1 MPKYFA
7 KKRSSFKPFRSYRR
21 KANWLTQYKPRS
33 SVLSRPNV
41 GLGRS
46 VSTRLRTSIFYTAT
60 TQGDGKAVVQLYPG
74 SCYNPM
80 GSAAAIQPA
89 LFDQWSAMFARY
101 VVTGATVKI
110 SVTPVSDTRSAV
122 CAAYPSTV
130 DGPSTATATFQG
142 YASQAYAQSHQVVAG
157 APPAEMFFKLS
168 SQKILGSRL
177 PVLSEDHGALVSA
190 SPTTGQFVTLPLLV
204 QCSVATPNVL
214 YQIRVDM
221 VQDVTFDQ
229 RVNIVDA

>member
-1 MPKYFA
+1 
-7 KKRSSFKPFRSYRR
+7 
-21 KANWLTQYKPRS
+21 
-33 SVLSRPNV
+33 
-41 GLGRS
+41 
-46 VSTRLRTSIFYTAT
+46 
-60 TQGDGKAVVQLYPG
+60 
-74 SCYNPM
+74 M

-110 SVTPVSDTRSAV
+110 SVTPVAHTASAGTIISAV

-130 DGPSTATATFQG
+130 DGPSAATATFQG
-142 YASQAYAQSHQVVAG
+142 YASQAYAQSHQVVPS

-177 PVLSEDHGALVSA
+177 PVLAEDHGALVGA
-190 SPTTGQFVTLPLLV
+190 SPTTGQFVTLPVFV
-204 QCSVATPNVL
+204 QSSIAPGAVGTSQ
-214 YQIRVDM
+214 YQIKIDM

>member
-1 MPKYFA
+1 M
-7 KKRSSFKPFRSYRR
+7 
-21 KANWLTQYKPRS
+21 
-33 SVLSRPNV
+33 LSRPNV

-46 VSTRLRTSIFYTAT
+46 VSTRLRTCIFYTAIT
-60 TQGDGKAVVQLYPG
+60 NGDGRAVVQLYPG

-80 GSAAAIQPA
+80 GSAAAIQPT

-110 SVTPVSDTRSAV
+110 SVTPVTNTAAAGSILSGL

-130 DGPSTATATFQG
+130 DGPAAATATFQG
-142 YASQAYAQSHQVVAG
+142 YAGQAYAQSHQVVPG

-204 QCSVATPNVL
+204 QYASGISGVG
-214 YQIRVDM
+214 YQIRIDM

-229 RVNIVDA
+229 RLNTVDA

>member
-1 MPKYFA
+1 
-7 KKRSSFKPFRSYRR
+7 
-21 KANWLTQYKPRS
+21 
-33 SVLSRPNV
+33 
-41 GLGRS
+41 
-46 VSTRLRTSIFYTAT
+46 
-60 TQGDGKAVVQLYPG
+60 
-74 SCYNPM
+74 M

-110 SVTPVSDTRSAV
+110 SVTPVVASAAGGTVGYSIDSAV

-130 DGPSTATATFQG
+130 DGPTVSTATYQG
-142 YASQAYAQSHQVVAG
+142 YASQAYAQSRQVVPS

-177 PVLSEDHGALVSA
+177 PVLAEDHGALVGA
-190 SPTTGQFVTLPLLV
+190 SPTTGQFMTLPVFV
-204 QCSVATPNVL
+204 QCSTASGG
-214 YQIRVDM
+214 IRYSIRIDM